1 MTEELP
7 KAPKDFDPKFDAK
20 EILEYKGFSFD
31 AELEPPRTVRTTAGT
46 CRRNHQGKLGKMN
59 EERKEQFT
67 PGPWVF
73 NDYTGSISPLTGGEP
88 VCHMWTFDCHEVYGN
103 GRLIAAAPEMYEAL
117 SDVQDVLRGIC
128 QSCDTPDSIR
138 IKLEP
143 LIYRGEAIQKKAR
156 GEE

>member
-1 MTEELP
+1 MT
-7 KAPKDFDPKFDAK
+7 D
-20 EILEYKGFSFD
+20 
-31 AELEPPRTVRTTAGT
+31 
-46 CRRNHQGKLGKMN
+46 
-59 EERKEQFT
+59 RKEKFT
-67 PGPWVF
+67 PGKWEVADAS
-73 NDYTGSISPLTGGEP
+73 NGELWICANRSD
-88 VCHMWTFDCHEVYGN
+88 VIASVYGN
-103 GRLIAAAPEMYEAL
+103 SGNVGNANAHLIAAAPEMYEAL